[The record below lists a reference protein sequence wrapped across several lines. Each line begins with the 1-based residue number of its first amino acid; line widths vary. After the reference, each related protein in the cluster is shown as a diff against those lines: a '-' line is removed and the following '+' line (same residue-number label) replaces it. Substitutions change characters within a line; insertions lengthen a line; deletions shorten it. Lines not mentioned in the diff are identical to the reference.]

1 MRLGLFLISLLLI
14 LGAIVFYY
22 LYDLAVA
29 SRWRIS
35 SSDAR
40 QRLGAGEF
48 DLVLDVR
55 TAVERATLGFH
66 PDSVHVAAADLETI
80 MPVQYPDKDI
90 AILVYC
96 NTGHRARMATDKLH
110 ALGYVNARY
119 ISSSHLSL
127 M

>member
-1 MRLGLFLISLLLI
+1 MRTGLLLFSLLLI
-14 LGAIVFYY
+14 VSAAVIYY
-22 LYDLAVA
+22 LYDLAVV

-35 SSDAR
+35 AAEAR

-55 TAVERATLGFH
+55 TGVERATLGSY
-66 PDSVHVAAADLETI
+66 PGSVHLPAADLDAVF
-80 MPVQYPDKDI
+80 PARYPDKSI
-90 AILVYC
+90 AVLIYC
-96 NTGHRARMATDKLH
+96 NTGHRARLATDKLH
-110 ALGYVNARY
+110 ALGYENVRY